1 MQDRQIIDKSLPAGF
16 GSIEELVTEGL
27 VKPIIA
33 AQDAIVQNMANDSI
47 AVN

>member
-1 MQDRQIIDKSLPAGF
+1 MQDRQIVDASLPAGF

-33 AQDAIVQNMANDSI
+33 AQDAIVQNMATNVVD
-47 AVN
+47 